1 MTERWKPEFGDVYWV
16 VTSKGYG
23 TSCSTWHADWFDTFQ
38 FNFGNCF
45 RTQEE
50 AKVAA
55 EKVKALL
62 LDLHKNPE
70 KTQTSPE
77 HSQKVSRSTPDYY
90 KRSFKDVE
98 IQVNDIT
105 HLWNLD
111 SDEAQAVQYILRAR
125 YKNDGNDEL
134 QDLRKAVNMLNMAIK
149 WKERP
154 CPGITTSL

>member
-1 MTERWKPEFGDVYWV
+1 MTERWKPKRGEWYWYVESDIKPCEDSWGD
-16 VTSKGYG
+16 
-23 TSCSTWHADWFDTFQ
+23 FDLDVLRYEA
-38 FNFGNCF
+38 GNCF
-45 RTQEE
+45 RTEEE
-50 AKVAA
+50 AEATA

-70 KTQTSPE
+70 KMRTSPE
-77 HSQKVSRSTPDYY
+77 HSQKVSTSTPDYY
-90 KRSFKDVE
+90 KRFFKDVE

-149 WKERP
+149 WKEIDHARE
-154 CPGITTSL
+154 